1 MLTLFTT
8 PVIYL
13 AFDRLGRRLRGVPLD
28 TPAYPL
34 TAAEGPAATELP
46 EGFQP

>member
-13 AFDRLGRRLRGVPLD
+13 GFDALGRKWGSKGRGSELREG
-28 TPAYPL
+28 
-34 TAAEGPAATELP
+34 AA
-46 EGFQP
+46 

>member
-13 AFDRLGRRLRGVPLD
+13 FFDRMGRRLRGVPLD
-28 TPAYPL
+28 TPLAPRPQ
-34 TAAEGPAATELP
+34 TRGPAGEPRELSEP
-46 EGFQP
+46 

>member
-13 AFDRLGRRLRGVPLD
+13 GFDRLGRRWRRSPESRVEPGMT
-28 TPAYPL
+28 TP
-34 TAAEGPAATELP
+34 
-46 EGFQP
+46 